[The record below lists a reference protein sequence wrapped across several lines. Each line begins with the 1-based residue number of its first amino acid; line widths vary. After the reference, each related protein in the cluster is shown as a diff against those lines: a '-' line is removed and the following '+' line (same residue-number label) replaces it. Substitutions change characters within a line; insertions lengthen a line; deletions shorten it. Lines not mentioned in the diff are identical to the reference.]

1 MLKTFWFYI
10 KSHQIFLRFWLKK
23 DTSTYKYKLA
33 TLCLYKGIIYRT
45 IGFNSSLNS
54 EIKYDDLYAHWS
66 KLDTKYIDSIESKVF
81 KVKKYL
87 SYKLKDNEYA
97 IYIAPFIGMK
107 QNEEEVVF
115 PLNLRSKD
123 DIKVKSKFLNDEEY
137 TIKKLNELNN
147 IFDIPKCRCLESL
160 IIEMNY
166 NFRKNKSC

>member
-1 MLKTFWFYI
+1 MILYEITLNISLFPI
-10 KSHQIFLRFWLKK
+10 KE

-33 TLCLYKGIIYRT
+33 TLCLYNGPIYRT
-45 IGFNSSLNS
+45 IGFNSSINS
-54 EIKYDDLYAHWS
+54 EIKYDDLYTHWS

-87 SYKLKDNEYA
+87 PYKLKDNEYG
-97 IYIAPFIGMK
+97 ICIAPFIEMK
-107 QNEEEVVF
+107 QNKEEVVY
-115 PLNLRSKD
+115 PLYLKSKE

>member
-1 MLKTFWFYI
+1 
-10 KSHQIFLRFWLKK
+10 
-23 DTSTYKYKLA
+23 
-33 TLCLYKGIIYRT
+33 
-45 IGFNSSLNS
+45 
-54 EIKYDDLYAHWS
+54 
-66 KLDTKYIDSIESKVF
+66 
-81 KVKKYL
+81 
-87 SYKLKDNEYA
+87 
-97 IYIAPFIGMK
+97 MK

-166 NFRKNKSC
+166 NFRKGTEALVIQTFDNRLFVTVEEKVYLLKELAEHKENSKTFDEPVVKITKQQYIPPMTHPWKRKSFEAFLAKQKHRSEYNQNGAYV